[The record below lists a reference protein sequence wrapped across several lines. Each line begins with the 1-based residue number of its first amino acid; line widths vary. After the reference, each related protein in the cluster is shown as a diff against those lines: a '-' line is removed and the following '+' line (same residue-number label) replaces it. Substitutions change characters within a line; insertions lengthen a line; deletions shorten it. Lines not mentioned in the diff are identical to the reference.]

1 MLDLTSVDEI
11 VKLAVDPQLAP
22 SIHPGDEIRF
32 TTTDGTAIPGTIVSV
47 APVAVAPPDTG
58 NGPPQGP
65 SVEVIAAATDPAPLA
80 DLEGTDLLADVT
92 TGTAPDAMAVPVA
105 ALVVLAD
112 GSFGVEVA
120 AAGTTRFVQVT
131 PGIYDR
137 TMVEI
142 QGSGIAPGDQVVV
155 PT

>member
-1 MLDLTSVDEI
+1 
-11 VKLAVDPQLAP
+11 
-22 SIHPGDEIRF
+22 
-32 TTTDGTAIPGTIVSV
+32 
-47 APVAVAPPDTG
+47 
-58 NGPPQGP
+58 
-65 SVEVIAAATDPAPLA
+65 
-80 DLEGTDLLADVT
+80 
-92 TGTAPDAMAVPVA
+92 MAVPVA